1 MMFLK
6 FLWWQWLNLSDLL
19 QMFLIIAVWITLSV
33 ASLFIFNAIVGFIVA
48 IGPLVLTMGA
58 MIVTVIIEQYE
69 IFMEERGDEI
79 VRKLKG
85 E

>member
-1 MMFLK
+1 MFLK

-48 IGPLVLTMGA
+48 ISPLVLIMGA

-69 IFMEERGDEI
+69 TFMEERGDEI
-79 VRKLKG
+79 IRKLKG
-85 E
+85 K